1 MFLMKWE
8 NSDEADLLPAEEAN
22 VKCPQVVISFYEE
35 RLMWH
40 SYPSEED
47 DQDGRSVQAADEAG
61 ALTGSPRLIIGTKT
75 TVRGFSK
82 RVKDEEDPELISP
95 HRLTKNAYA
104 GTALV
109 VCGLRTQLP
118 ASETRA

>member
-1 MFLMKWE
+1 MEGMGPAWTRP
-8 NSDEADLLPAEEAN
+8 SDGGKGSPDPRTQPCACTRPLAP
-22 VKCPQVVISFYEE
+22 
-35 RLMWH
+35 
-40 SYPSEED
+40 
-47 DQDGRSVQAADEAG
+47 GRSVQAADEAG